1 MNDNDAKLTKLDEL
15 GELSDDEQSDR
26 LHLERKVERAF
37 YEAGSSLAEIRNRRL
52 YRNTHP
58 TFEEYCRDRFAFSRR
73 RPYQLIEAS
82 IIVDNIRGIDQVR
95 AIGAQ
100 SESSDEMGTIGTQ
113 SETDEQMTTN
123 GTQTE
128 SNDGMGTICSQ
139 NDEIEMRTNG
149 TQNDETEMRSIGSQ
163 NDEVDTIDGQILP
176 TSERQVR
183 PLTKLE
189 PDQQREAWL
198 KAVQEAGGR
207 VPSGR
212 LVKSVVAQMQEQKKV
227 ENPWRVGDVAKIVVK
242 DNPELRG
249 KAGCLAVITGVGDF
263 SCTIKVWDGEYQVKP
278 ANLKDLPYSTEQQ
291 DEVKSLCDR
300 LSKIKVDDG
309 EKPVKDFLAGLG
321 KMSATLVDRVGAEGV
336 KDC

>member
-1 MNDNDAKLTKLDEL
+1 MNDNDARLTKLD
-15 GELSDDEQSDR
+15 ELSDDEQSDR
-26 LHLERKVERAF
+26 LRLERKVERAF

-52 YRNTHP
+52 YRNTHQ
-58 TFEEYCRDRFAFSRR
+58 TFEEYCRERFAFSRR

-113 SETDEQMTTN
+113 TETDKPMTTN
-123 GTQTE
+123 GTQ
-128 SNDGMGTICSQ
+128 S
-139 NDEIEMRTNG
+139 
-149 TQNDETEMRSIGSQ
+149 DETEMRSIGSQ
-163 NDEVDTIDGQILP
+163 NDEVDTIDVQILP

-189 PDQQREAWL
+189 PEQQREAWL
-198 KAVQEAGGR
+198 KAVEEAGGR

-278 ANLKDLPYSTEQQ
+278 ANLKELSYSETEQ
-291 DEVKSLCDR
+291 DAVKSLCDR
-300 LSKIKVDDG
+300 LSALYDAEIEETAKTI
-309 EKPVKDFLAGLG
+309 LATLG
-321 KMSATLVDRVGAEGV
+321 KVQRPWLTELEEKVLKVVEQS
-336 KDC
+336 